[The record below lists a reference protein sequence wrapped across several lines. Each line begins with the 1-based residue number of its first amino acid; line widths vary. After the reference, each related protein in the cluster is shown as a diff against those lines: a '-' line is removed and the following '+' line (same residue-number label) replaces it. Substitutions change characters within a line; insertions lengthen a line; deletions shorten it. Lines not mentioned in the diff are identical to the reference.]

1 MCMFVKVG
9 HGSTRVHMAKEDSLY
24 ISASGALHC
33 NVAIRSQTRV
43 PDRFGLLVFRYVPIR
58 LAARSKA

>member
-33 NVAIRSQTRV
+33 NAIRSRAKV
-43 PDRFGLLVFRYVPIR
+43 PDRFGQRVFRYVPIR
-58 LAARSKA
+58 VTARTKA